1 MYKLI
6 AHRGEKKSS
15 KENTLA
21 AFFDAINGEYVG
33 FECDVRMTKDN
44 KLIVFHD
51 PLYKGKLIKNYFYN
65 ELKNDGVP
73 LLDDVLKIDTNKI
86 IMVDIKDAFID
97 YKLLMKVLNT
107 YSNKKIYV
115 MSFYDGVIRK
125 IFINDR
131 KYKVG
136 ILNYVLNT
144 DHNHFKYD
152 FLCILDA
159 FSNEEIIIKYKRK
172 NKELFIYGVKRNNLK
187 DIYPYYI
194 VD

>member
-1 MYKLI
+1 
-6 AHRGEKKSS
+6 
-15 KENTLA
+15 
-21 AFFDAINGEYVG
+21 
-33 FECDVRMTKDN
+33 
-44 KLIVFHD
+44 
-51 PLYKGKLIKNYFYN
+51 
-65 ELKNDGVP
+65 
-73 LLDDVLKIDTNKI
+73 
-86 IMVDIKDAFID
+86 
-97 YKLLMKVLNT
+97 
-107 YSNKKIYV
+107 

-125 IFINDR
+125 IFIFFR
-131 KYKVG
+131 QYKVG